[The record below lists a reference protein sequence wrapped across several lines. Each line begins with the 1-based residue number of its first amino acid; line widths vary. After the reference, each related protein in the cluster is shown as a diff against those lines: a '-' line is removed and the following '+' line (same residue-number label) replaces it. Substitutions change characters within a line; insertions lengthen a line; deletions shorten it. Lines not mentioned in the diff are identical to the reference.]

1 MDKDRVEGAAKK
13 ITGGVKETVGRA
25 VGDTKMEAD
34 GQAERTE
41 GKLQN
46 AIGGIKDTVR
56 ELVGTKSK
64 E

>member
-13 ITGGVKETVGRA
+13 MTGGAKETVGRA

-41 GKLQN
+41 GKVQN

>member
-13 ITGGVKETVGRA
+13 VSGGVKETVGRA
-25 VGDTKMEAD
+25 IGDSKMEAD

-41 GKLQN
+41 GKIQN
-46 AIGGIKDTVR
+46 TIGGIKDTVR
-56 ELVGTKSK
+56 EIVGTKEK